1 MRNLSEDRRPA
12 ARPRRRRR
20 GFGLTWWGEAWVTA
34 LEERARLDPNRLPR
48 GRSYARGGTVGELTI
63 GPGEVRAAVQG
74 RRVRPYQVRVRVR
87 VLDAEEWNRVL
98 DAIAA
103 QIGHAAA
110 LLDGELL
117 PEVANDVRSAG
128 TDLLPGPGELQPR
141 CSCPDWADPCK
152 HAAAVCYL
160 VAGALDADPFS
171 LLLLRGRQ
179 RDEVLAALR
188 ARRRSAEANMAPA
201 SRSQPAPDRGVD
213 AREAYQRSLA
223 PLPAPPLPPQR
234 PGQPAVLPVDP
245 PPDAGLRP
253 EDLLA
258 LAADAA
264 ARAFQLATGSGDG
277 GLSLDLEADL
287 ARRAAGLL
295 GTGRGIAALA
305 VSAGMPSRELLRW
318 AATWQQA
325 GRGGLDALRTAW
337 QPAAADLAEGRAT
350 LDQPAGHGPVRAW
363 RNRLT
368 RGRLQLRLGSD
379 GQWYRFVRSGS
390 DWVLDGPP
398 APEPGALVDV
408 DPGTGGRPR
417 APQGGCSSR
426 YDQEARRLVTPP
438 TGLRRDGGGVAAGR

>member
-1 MRNLSEDRRPA
+1 MRNLPQADRRPA
-12 ARPRRRRR
+12 GRSRRRRR

-34 LEERARLDPNRLPR
+34 LEQRARLDPNRLPR
-48 GRSYARGGTVGELTI
+48 GRSYARGGTVGELMI
-63 GPGEVRAAVQG
+63 APGEVRAAVQG

-87 VLDAEEWNRVL
+87 VLEAGEWDRVL

-117 PEVANDVRSAG
+117 PEVADDVRSVG

-171 LLLLRGRQ
+171 LLLLRGRR

-188 ARRRSAEANMAPA
+188 ARRRPAAEAE
-201 SRSQPAPDRGVD
+201 PDRSRPATDPGVD
-213 AREAYQRSLA
+213 AREAYRRSPA
-223 PLPAPPLPPQR
+223 PLPAPPLPPPR

-245 PPDAGLRP
+245 PAGAGLRS
-253 EDLLA
+253 EDLVA

-295 GTGRGIAALA
+295 GTGRGLAALA
-305 VSAGMPSRELLRW
+305 ASAGMPSRELLAW
-318 AATWQQA
+318 AVTWQQA
-325 GRGGLDALRTAW
+325 GRGGLDALRTTW
-337 QPAAADLAEGRAT
+337 QPPATDLAEGRAA
-350 LDQPAGHGPVRAW
+350 LDRLAGQGAVRAW

-368 RGRLQLRLGSD
+368 CGRLQLRLGGD
-379 GQWYRFVRSGS
+379 GLWYRFARSGGE
-390 DWVLDGPP
+390 WVLDGPP
-398 APEPGALVDV
+398 SPAPDALVADA
-408 DPGTGGRPR
+408 PR
-417 APQGGCSSR
+417 
-426 YDQEARRLVTPP
+426 
-438 TGLRRDGGGVAAGR
+438 

>member
-1 MRNLSEDRRPA
+1 MRNQPREDRRSA
-12 ARPRRRRR
+12 AGPRRRR

-34 LEERARLDPNRLPR
+34 LEQRARLDPNRLPR
-48 GRSYARGGTVGELTI
+48 GRSYARGGTVGELAI

-87 VLDAEEWNRVL
+87 VLDAAEWDRVL

-117 PEVANDVRSAG
+117 PEVADDVRGAG

-171 LLLLRGRQ
+171 LLLLRGR
-179 RDEVLAALR
+179 RREEVLAALR
-188 ARRRSAEANMAPA
+188 ARRRSAGATAP
-201 SRSQPAPDRGVD
+201 PAGPSPPAADPGVD
-213 AREAYQRSLA
+213 AREAYRRALA

-245 PPDAGLRP
+245 SPGAGLRP
-253 EDLLA
+253 EGLAA

-295 GTGRGIAALA
+295 GTGRGLAELAAA
-305 VSAGMPSRELLRW
+305 AGMPSRELLGW
-318 AATWQQA
+318 AVTWQRA
-325 GRGGLDALRTAW
+325 GRGGLDALRTTW
-337 QPAAADLAEGRAT
+337 QPAATDLVEGRAA
-350 LDQPAGHGPVRAW
+350 LDRLAGQDAVRAW

-368 RGRLQLRLGSD
+368 CGGLQLRLGGD

-390 DWVLDGPP
+390 AWTLDGPA
-398 APEPGALVDV
+398 APEPSALVDN
-408 DPGTGGRPR
+408 DTTG
-417 APQGGCSSR
+417 
-426 YDQEARRLVTPP
+426 
-438 TGLRRDGGGVAAGR
+438 

>member
-1 MRNLSEDRRPA
+1 MDRRPGGGA
-12 ARPRRRRR
+12 RRRRR

-34 LEERARLDPNRLPR
+34 LEQRARLDPNRLPR
-48 GRSYARGGTVGELTI
+48 GRSYARGGTVGELAI
-63 GPGEVRAAVQG
+63 APGEVRAAVQG

-87 VLDAEEWNRVL
+87 VLDATEWDRVL
-98 DAIAA
+98 DAIAT

-117 PEVANDVRSAG
+117 PEVADDVRGAG

-171 LLLLRGRQ
+171 LLLLRGRR
-179 RDEVLAALR
+179 RDEVLAGLR
-188 ARRRSAEANMAPA
+188 ARRRSAKVTMAHPD
-201 SRSQPAPDRGVD
+201 RPQPATDPGVD
-213 AREAYQRSLA
+213 ARESYQRSLA
-223 PLPAPPLPPQR
+223 PLPAPPLPPPR

-245 PPDAGLRP
+245 PPEAGVRP

-258 LAADAA
+258 LGADAA

-277 GLSLDLEADL
+277 GLSLDLDADL

-295 GTGRGIAALA
+295 GEGRGMGALA
-305 VSAGMPSRELLRW
+305 ASAGMPSRVLLRW
-318 AATWQQA
+318 AAAWQQA
-325 GRGGLDALRTAW
+325 GRGGLDALRTIW
-337 QPAAADLAEGRAT
+337 QPAATDLAEGRAA
-350 LDQPAGHGPVRAW
+350 LDRPAGQSAVRTW

-379 GQWYRFVRSGS
+379 GLWYRFLRSGS

-398 APEPGALVDV
+398 CPEPDALVAD
-408 DPGTGGRPR
+408 
-417 APQGGCSSR
+417 A
-426 YDQEARRLVTPP
+426 AR
-438 TGLRRDGGGVAAGR
+438 

>member
-1 MRNLSEDRRPA
+1 MSTVPRAGRRPDGG
-12 ARPRRRRR
+12 PRRRG

-34 LEERARLDPNRLPR
+34 LEQRARLDPNRLPR

-74 RRVRPYQVRVRVR
+74 RRARPYQVRVRVR
-87 VLDAEEWNRVL
+87 VLEAGEWDRVL

-117 PEVANDVRSAG
+117 PEVADDVRGAG

-171 LLLLRGRQ
+171 LLLLRGRR

-188 ARRRSAEANMAPA
+188 ARRRSAEAVMTPPD
-201 SRSQPAPDRGVD
+201 RSQPASDPGVD
-213 AREAYQRSLA
+213 AREAYRRPLA
-223 PLPAPPLPPQR
+223 PLPAPPLPPPR
-234 PGQPAVLPVDP
+234 PGQPSVLPVDP
-245 PPDAGLRP
+245 PPGAGLRS
-253 EDLLA
+253 EDLVA

-264 ARAFQLATGSGDG
+264 ERAFQLATGSGDG

-295 GTGRGIAALA
+295 GTGHGLAALA
-305 VSAGMPSRELLRW
+305 ASAGMPPRELLRW
-318 AATWQQA
+318 AVTWQQA

-337 QPAAADLAEGRAT
+337 PPVATDLAEGRAA
-350 LDQPAGHGPVRAW
+350 LDRLAGQDAVRAW

-368 RGRLQLRLGSD
+368 CGGLQLRLGGD
-379 GQWYRFVRSGS
+379 GHWYRFVRSGG

-398 APEPGALVDV
+398 SPDPHALVAAPAPGRSR
-408 DPGTGGRPR
+408 DPAKPW
-417 APQGGCSSR
+417 
-426 YDQEARRLVTPP
+426 
-438 TGLRRDGGGVAAGR
+438 

>member
-1 MRNLSEDRRPA
+1 MRNQPREDRRSA
-12 ARPRRRRR
+12 AGPRRRR

-34 LEERARLDPNRLPR
+34 LEQRARLDPNRLPR
-48 GRSYARGGTVGELTI
+48 GRSYARGGTVGELAI

-87 VLDAEEWNRVL
+87 VLDAAEWDRVL

-117 PEVANDVRSAG
+117 PEVADDVRGAG

-171 LLLLRGRQ
+171 LLLLRGR
-179 RDEVLAALR
+179 RREEVLAALR
-188 ARRRSAEANMAPA
+188 ARRRSAGATAP
-201 SRSQPAPDRGVD
+201 PAGPSPPAADPGVD
-213 AREAYQRSLA
+213 AREAYRRALA

-245 PPDAGLRP
+245 SPGAGLRP
-253 EDLLA
+253 EGLAA

-295 GTGRGIAALA
+295 GTGRGLAELAAA
-305 VSAGMPSRELLRW
+305 AGMPSRELLGW
-318 AATWQQA
+318 AVTWQRA
-325 GRGGLDALRTAW
+325 GRGGLDALRTTW
-337 QPAAADLAEGRAT
+337 QPAATDLVEGRAA
-350 LDQPAGHGPVRAW
+350 LDRLAGQDAVRAW

-368 RGRLQLRLGSD
+368 CGGLQLRLGGD

-390 DWVLDGPP
+390 AWTLDGPA
-398 APEPGALVDV
+398 APEPSALVDY
-408 DPGTGGRPR
+408 DTTG
-417 APQGGCSSR
+417 
-426 YDQEARRLVTPP
+426 
-438 TGLRRDGGGVAAGR
+438 

>member
-1 MRNLSEDRRPA
+1 MRNRPQEDRRPA
-12 ARPRRRRR
+12 AGPRRRRR

-34 LEERARLDPNRLPR
+34 LEDRARLDPNRLPR
-48 GRSYARGGTVGELTI
+48 GRSYARGGTVGELAI

-74 RRVRPYQVRVRVR
+74 RRARPYQVRVRVR
-87 VLDAEEWNRVL
+87 VLDAQEWDRVL

-117 PEVANDVRSAG
+117 PEVADDVRSAG

-171 LLLLRGRQ
+171 LLLLRGRR
-179 RDEVLAALR
+179 RDEVLAGLR
-188 ARRRSAEANMAPA
+188 ARRRSAEATVTPPD
-201 SRSQPAPDRGVD
+201 RSQPAADPGVD
-213 AREAYQRSLA
+213 ARGAYQRSLA

-253 EDLLA
+253 EDLVA

-295 GTGRGIAALA
+295 GEGRGMATLVA
-305 VSAGMPSRELLRW
+305 SAGMPSRVLLRW
-318 AATWQQA
+318 AVAWQQA
-325 GRGGLDALRTAW
+325 GRGGLDALRTTW
-337 QPAAADLAEGRAT
+337 QPAVTDLAEGLAALERPT
-350 LDQPAGHGPVRAW
+350 GQGVVRAW

-398 APEPGALVDV
+398 SHEPDALLVEDAPA
-408 DPGTGGRPR
+408 DPDKDPHSSVRL
-417 APQGGCSSR
+417 QGSH
-426 YDQEARRLVTPP
+426 E
-438 TGLRRDGGGVAAGR
+438 

>member
-1 MRNLSEDRRPA
+1 VRNLPQQDRRPA
-12 ARPRRRRR
+12 SGPRRRRR

-34 LEERARLDPNRLPR
+34 LEQRARLDPNRLPR
-48 GRSYARGGTVGELTI
+48 GRSYARGGTVGELVI

-74 RRVRPYQVRVRVR
+74 RRARPYQVRVRVR
-87 VLDAEEWNRVL
+87 VLGAEEWDRVL

-117 PEVANDVRSAG
+117 PEVAGDVRSAG

-171 LLLLRGRQ
+171 LLLLRGRR

-188 ARRRSAEANMAPA
+188 ARRRSAEATTAPPD
-201 SRSQPAPDRGVD
+201 RSQPATDPGVD
-213 AREAYQRSLA
+213 AREAYQRPLA
-223 PLPAPPLPPQR
+223 PLPAPPLPPPR

-245 PPDAGLRP
+245 PPGAHLRP

-277 GLSLDLEADL
+277 GLSLDREADL

-295 GTGRGIAALA
+295 GAGHGLAALA
-305 VSAGMPSRELLRW
+305 TSAGMPPRALLCR
-318 AATWQQA
+318 AVTWQQA
-325 GRGGLDALRTAW
+325 GRGGLDALRTTW
-337 QPAAADLAEGRAT
+337 QPTAADLAEGRAA
-350 LDQPAGHGPVRAW
+350 LDRSAGQGAVRAW

-368 RGRLQLRLGSD
+368 RGRLQLRLGGD
-379 GQWYRFVRSGS
+379 GLWYRFVRSGG
-390 DWVLDGPP
+390 DWMLDGSPS
-398 APEPGALVDV
+398 PEPDALLMEDA
-408 DPGTGGRPR
+408 PR
-417 APQGGCSSR
+417 
-426 YDQEARRLVTPP
+426 
-438 TGLRRDGGGVAAGR
+438 

>member
-1 MRNLSEDRRPA
+1 MRNQPREDRRSA
-12 ARPRRRRR
+12 AGPRRRR

-34 LEERARLDPNRLPR
+34 LEQRARLDPNRLPR
-48 GRSYARGGTVGELTI
+48 GRSYARGGTVGELAI

-87 VLDAEEWNRVL
+87 VLDAAEWDRVL

-117 PEVANDVRSAG
+117 PEVADDVRGAG

-141 CSCPDWADPCK
+141 CSCPDCADPCK

-171 LLLLRGRQ
+171 LLLLRGR
-179 RDEVLAALR
+179 RREEVLAALR
-188 ARRRSAEANMAPA
+188 ARRRSAGATAP
-201 SRSQPAPDRGVD
+201 PAGPSPPAADPGVD
-213 AREAYQRSLA
+213 AREAYRRALA

-245 PPDAGLRP
+245 SPGAGLRP
-253 EDLLA
+253 EGLAA

-264 ARAFQLATGSGDG
+264 ARGFQLATGSGDG

-295 GTGRGIAALA
+295 GTGRGLAELAAA
-305 VSAGMPSRELLRW
+305 AGMPLRELLGW
-318 AATWQQA
+318 AVTWQRA
-325 GRGGLDALRTAW
+325 GRGGLDALRTTW
-337 QPAAADLAEGRAT
+337 QPAATDLVEGRAA
-350 LDQPAGHGPVRAW
+350 LDRLAGQDAVRAW

-368 RGRLQLRLGSD
+368 CGGLQLRLGGD

-390 DWVLDGPP
+390 AWTLDGPA
-398 APEPGALVDV
+398 APEPSALVDY
-408 DPGTGGRPR
+408 DTTG
-417 APQGGCSSR
+417 
-426 YDQEARRLVTPP
+426 
-438 TGLRRDGGGVAAGR
+438 

>member
-1 MRNLSEDRRPA
+1 M
-12 ARPRRRRR
+12 
-20 GFGLTWWGEAWVTA
+20 TWWGAAWVTA

-63 GPGEVRAAVQG
+63 APGEVRAAVQG
-74 RRVRPYQVRVRVR
+74 RRARPYQVRVRVR
-87 VLDAEEWNRVL
+87 ALEAGEWDRVL

-110 LLDGELL
+110 LLEGELL
-117 PEVANDVRSAG
+117 PEVADDVRSVG

-171 LLLLRGRQ
+171 LLLLRGR
-179 RDEVLAALR
+179 RRNEVLAGLR
-188 ARRRSAEANMAPA
+188 VRRRPAQATTAPA
-201 SRSQPAPDRGVD
+201 GRSQPATDPGVD
-213 AREAYQRSLA
+213 AREAYQRPLA

-245 PPDAGLRP
+245 PPGAGLRP
-253 EDLLA
+253 EDLAA

-264 ARAFQLATGSGDG
+264 ARALQLATGTGDG

-295 GTGRGIAALA
+295 GTGTGRGIAALA
-305 VSAGMPSRELLRW
+305 ASAGMPSPVLLRW
-318 AATWQQA
+318 AVTWQQA
-325 GRGGLDALRTAW
+325 GRGGLDALRTGW
-337 QPAAADLAEGRAT
+337 QPAATDLAEGRAAF
-350 LDQPAGHGPVRAW
+350 DQHPGWGPVRGW

-368 RGRLQLRLGSD
+368 RGELQLRLGSD
-379 GQWYRFVRSGS
+379 GLWYRLVRSGG

-398 APEPGALVDV
+398 DSDPGALLTKD
-408 DPGTGGRPR
+408 T
-417 APQGGCSSR
+417 SR
-426 YDQEARRLVTPP
+426 
-438 TGLRRDGGGVAAGR
+438 

>member
-1 MRNLSEDRRPA
+1 MRNLPPTDRRPDGGT
-12 ARPRRRRR
+12 RRRRR

-34 LEERARLDPNRLPR
+34 LEQRARLDPNRLPR

-63 GPGEVRAAVQG
+63 APGEVRAAVQG

-87 VLDAEEWNRVL
+87 VLEAAEWDRVL

-117 PEVANDVRSAG
+117 PEVADDVRSAG
-128 TDLLPGPGELQPR
+128 TDLLPGPGDLQPR

-171 LLLLRGRQ
+171 LLLLRGRR

-188 ARRRSAEANMAPA
+188 ARRRSAEAVSVP
-201 SRSQPAPDRGVD
+201 PDRSWSASDPGVD
-213 AREAYQRSLA
+213 AREAYRRPLA
-223 PLPAPPLPPQR
+223 PLPAPPLPPPR
-234 PGQPAVLPVDP
+234 PGQPSVLPVDP
-245 PPDAGLRP
+245 PPAAGLRS
-253 EDLLA
+253 EDLVA

-264 ARAFQLATGSGDG
+264 ARALQLATGAGDG
-277 GLSLDLEADL
+277 GLPLDLEADL

-295 GTGRGIAALA
+295 GTGRGLAALA
-305 VSAGMPSRELLRW
+305 ASAGMAPRELLRW
-318 AATWQQA
+318 AVAWQHA
-325 GRGGLDALRTAW
+325 GRGGLDALRTSW
-337 QPAAADLAEGRAT
+337 QPAAADLAEGRAA
-350 LDQPAGHGPVRAW
+350 LEGLAGEGTVRAW

-368 RGRLQLRLGSD
+368 CGGLQLRLGGD
-379 GQWYRFVRSGS
+379 GQWYRFVRSGG

-398 APEPGALVDV
+398 SPAPDMLLAEDAL
-408 DPGTGGRPR
+408 R
-417 APQGGCSSR
+417 
-426 YDQEARRLVTPP
+426 
-438 TGLRRDGGGVAAGR
+438 

>member
-1 MRNLSEDRRPA
+1 VRTTPREDRRLA
-12 ARPRRRRR
+12 AGSRRRRR

-48 GRSYARGGTVGELTI
+48 GRSYARGGTVGELAI

-87 VLDAEEWNRVL
+87 VLEATEWDRVL

-103 QIGHAAA
+103 QVGHAAA

-117 PEVANDVRSAG
+117 PEVADDVHSAG

-171 LLLLRGRQ
+171 LLLLRGRR

-188 ARRRSAEANMAPA
+188 ARRRSAKVTMAH
-201 SRSQPAPDRGVD
+201 PDRSGPAVDPGVD

-223 PLPAPPLPPQR
+223 SLPAPPLPPQR

-253 EDLLA
+253 EDLVA

-295 GTGRGIAALA
+295 GARRGIGALA
-305 VSAGMPSRELLRW
+305 ASAAMPSRELLRW
-318 AATWQQA
+318 AVTWQQA
-325 GRGGLDALRTAW
+325 GRGGLDALRTTW
-337 QPAAADLAEGRAT
+337 QPAAADLAEGRVA
-350 LDQPAGHGPVRAW
+350 LDRPAGQGAVRAW

-368 RGRLQLRLGSD
+368 RGRLQLRLGGD
-379 GQWYRFVRSGS
+379 GLWYRFVRSGS
-390 DWVLDGPP
+390 GWVLDGP
-398 APEPGALVDV
+398 AASEPGELVDV
-408 DPGTGGRPR
+408 DPGPGGRPR
-417 APQGGCSSR
+417 APQEGARAAVTRRQGGW
-426 YDQEARRLVTPP
+426 
-438 TGLRRDGGGVAAGR
+438 

>member
-1 MRNLSEDRRPA
+1 M
-12 ARPRRRRR
+12 
-20 GFGLTWWGEAWVTA
+20 TWWGDAWVTA
-34 LEERARLDPNRLPR
+34 LEQRARLDPNRLPR
-48 GRSYARGGTVGELTI
+48 GRSYARGGTVGELAI
-63 GPGEVRAAVQG
+63 APGEVRATVQG

-87 VLDAEEWNRVL
+87 VLEAEEWDRVL

-171 LLLLRGRQ
+171 LLLLRGRR
-179 RDEVLAALR
+179 RDEVLAGLR
-188 ARRRSAEANMAPA
+188 ARRRSAEVTMAPQDR
-201 SRSQPAPDRGVD
+201 SRPAADPGVD

-234 PGQPAVLPVDP
+234 PGQPAVLPVDLP
-245 PPDAGLRP
+245 PGAGLRP
-253 EDLLA
+253 EDLAA

-295 GTGRGIAALA
+295 GEGRGMAALA
-305 VSAGMPSRELLRW
+305 ASAGMPSRVLLRW
-318 AATWQQA
+318 AITWQQA

-337 QPAAADLAEGRAT
+337 QPAAADLAEGWAA
-350 LDQPAGHGPVRAW
+350 LDRLGGQGPVRAW

-368 RGRLQLRLGSD
+368 RGGLQLRLGSD
-379 GQWYRFVRSGS
+379 GLWYRFVRSAS

-398 APEPGALVDV
+398 ASEPGALVDV

-417 APQGGCSSR
+417 APQEGARAAATRRQGGW
-426 YDQEARRLVTPP
+426 
-438 TGLRRDGGGVAAGR
+438 

>member
-1 MRNLSEDRRPA
+1 MRNQPREDRRSA
-12 ARPRRRRR
+12 AGPRRRR

-34 LEERARLDPNRLPR
+34 LEQRARLDPNRLPR
-48 GRSYARGGTVGELTI
+48 GRSYARGGTVGELAI

-87 VLDAEEWNRVL
+87 VLDAAEWDRVL

-117 PEVANDVRSAG
+117 PEVADDVRGAG

-171 LLLLRGRQ
+171 LLLLRGR
-179 RDEVLAALR
+179 RREEVLAALR
-188 ARRRSAEANMAPA
+188 ARRRSAGATAP
-201 SRSQPAPDRGVD
+201 PAGPSPPAADPGVD
-213 AREAYQRSLA
+213 AREAYRRALA

-245 PPDAGLRP
+245 SPGAGLRP
-253 EDLLA
+253 EGLAA

-295 GTGRGIAALA
+295 GTGRGLAELAAA
-305 VSAGMPSRELLRW
+305 AGMPLRELLGW
-318 AATWQQA
+318 AVTWQRA
-325 GRGGLDALRTAW
+325 GRGGLDALRTTW
-337 QPAAADLAEGRAT
+337 QPAATDLVEGRAA
-350 LDQPAGHGPVRAW
+350 LDRLAGQDAVRAW

-368 RGRLQLRLGSD
+368 CGGLQLRLGGD

-390 DWVLDGPP
+390 AWTLDGPA
-398 APEPGALVDV
+398 APEPSALVDY
-408 DPGTGGRPR
+408 DTTG
-417 APQGGCSSR
+417 
-426 YDQEARRLVTPP
+426 
-438 TGLRRDGGGVAAGR
+438 

>member
-1 MRNLSEDRRPA
+1 VRATPREDRRLA
-12 ARPRRRRR
+12 AGSRRRRR

-63 GPGEVRAAVQG
+63 APGEVRAAVQG

-87 VLDAEEWNRVL
+87 VLEAEEWDRVL
-98 DAIAA
+98 DAVAA
-103 QIGHAAA
+103 QLGHAAA

-117 PEVANDVRSAG
+117 PEVADDVRSAG

-171 LLLLRGRQ
+171 LLLLRGRR
-179 RDEVLAALR
+179 RDEVLAGLR
-188 ARRRSAEANMAPA
+188 ARRRSVEVTMAAPD
-201 SRSQPAPDRGVD
+201 RSQPGTDPGVD
-213 AREAYQRSLA
+213 ARQAYQRSLA
-223 PLPAPPLPPQR
+223 PLPAPALPPQR

-245 PPDAGLRP
+245 PPGAGLRS
-253 EDLLA
+253 EDLVA

-277 GLSLDLEADL
+277 GLSLDYEADL
-287 ARRAAGLL
+287 ARRAAELL
-295 GTGRGIAALA
+295 GTGRGLAALA
-305 VSAGMPSRELLRW
+305 TSAGMPSRELLAW
-318 AATWQQA
+318 AVTWQHA
-325 GRGGLDALRTAW
+325 GRGGLDALRTTW
-337 QPAAADLAEGRAT
+337 QPAATDVAEGRAA
-350 LDQPAGHGPVRAW
+350 LDRLAGQGAVRAW

-368 RGRLQLRLGSD
+368 RGGLQLRLGGD

-390 DWVLDGPP
+390 EWVMDGPP
-398 APEPGALVDV
+398 SPDPDALRSAD
-408 DPGTGGRPR
+408 
-417 APQGGCSSR
+417 
-426 YDQEARRLVTPP
+426 
-438 TGLRRDGGGVAAGR
+438 

>member
-1 MRNLSEDRRPA
+1 MSSPPRVDRQPA
-12 ARPRRRRR
+12 TGARRRRR

-34 LEERARLDPNRLPR
+34 LEQRARLDPNRLPR

-63 GPGEVRAAVQG
+63 TPGEVRAAVQG

-87 VLDAEEWNRVL
+87 VLEAEEWDRVL

-117 PEVANDVRSAG
+117 PEVADDVRDAG

-171 LLLLRGRQ
+171 LLLLRGRR
-179 RDEVLAALR
+179 RDEVLAGLR
-188 ARRRSAEANMAPA
+188 ARRRSAEVPMA
-201 SRSQPAPDRGVD
+201 APDRSLQSATDPGVD
-213 AREAYQRSLA
+213 ARQAYQRSLA
-223 PLPAPPLPPQR
+223 PPPAPPLPPPR
-234 PGQPAVLPVDP
+234 PGQPSVLPVDP
-245 PPDAGLRP
+245 PPGAGLRS
-253 EDLLA
+253 EDLVA

-295 GTGRGIAALA
+295 GAGRGLAALA
-305 VSAGMPSRELLRW
+305 ASAGMPPRELLAW
-318 AATWQQA
+318 AVTWQHA
-325 GRGGLDALRTAW
+325 GRGGLDALRMTW
-337 QPAAADLAEGRAT
+337 QPAATDLAEGRAA
-350 LDQPAGHGPVRAW
+350 LERLAGQGAVRAW

-368 RGRLQLRLGSD
+368 GGRLQLRLGAN
-379 GQWYRFVRSGS
+379 GRWYRFVRSGGE
-390 DWVLDGPP
+390 WVLDGPP
-398 APEPGALVDV
+398 SSDPDALVAD
-408 DPGTGGRPR
+408 
-417 APQGGCSSR
+417 ASR
-426 YDQEARRLVTPP
+426 
-438 TGLRRDGGGVAAGR
+438 

>member
-1 MRNLSEDRRPA
+1 MRNQPREDRRSA
-12 ARPRRRRR
+12 AGPRRRR

-34 LEERARLDPNRLPR
+34 LEQRARLDPNRLPR
-48 GRSYARGGTVGELTI
+48 GRSYARGGTVGELAI

-87 VLDAEEWNRVL
+87 VLDAAEWDRVL

-117 PEVANDVRSAG
+117 PEVADDVRGAG
-128 TDLLPGPGELQPR
+128 SYLLPGPGELQPR

-171 LLLLRGRQ
+171 LLLLRGR
-179 RDEVLAALR
+179 RREEVLAALR
-188 ARRRSAEANMAPA
+188 ARRRSAGATAP
-201 SRSQPAPDRGVD
+201 PAGPSPPAADPGVD
-213 AREAYQRSLA
+213 AREAYRRALA

-245 PPDAGLRP
+245 SPGAGLRP
-253 EDLLA
+253 EGLAA

-295 GTGRGIAALA
+295 GTGRGLAELAAA
-305 VSAGMPSRELLRW
+305 AGMPSRELLGW
-318 AATWQQA
+318 AVTWQRA
-325 GRGGLDALRTAW
+325 GRGGLDALRTTW
-337 QPAAADLAEGRAT
+337 QPAATDLVEGRAA
-350 LDQPAGHGPVRAW
+350 LDRLAGQDAVRAW

-368 RGRLQLRLGSD
+368 CGGLQLRLGGD

-390 DWVLDGPP
+390 AWTLDGPA
-398 APEPGALVDV
+398 APEPSALVDN
-408 DPGTGGRPR
+408 DTTG
-417 APQGGCSSR
+417 
-426 YDQEARRLVTPP
+426 
-438 TGLRRDGGGVAAGR
+438 

>member
-1 MRNLSEDRRPA
+1 MRNTPQEDHRPVA
-12 ARPRRRRR
+12 GPRRRRR
-20 GFGLTWWGEAWVTA
+20 GFGLTWWGAAWVTA

-48 GRSYARGGTVGELTI
+48 GRSYARGGTVGELAI

-74 RRVRPYQVRVRVR
+74 RRARPYQVRVRVR
-87 VLDAEEWNRVL
+87 VLDADEWDGVL

-117 PEVANDVRSAG
+117 PEVADDVRGAG

-171 LLLLRGRQ
+171 LLLLRGRR

-188 ARRRSAEANMAPA
+188 ARRRSAEVAMAPA
-201 SRSQPAPDRGVD
+201 GRSQPATDLGVD
-213 AREAYQRSLA
+213 ARDAYRRPLA

-245 PPDAGLRP
+245 PPEAGLRS

-258 LAADAA
+258 LAGDAA

-295 GTGRGIAALA
+295 GEGRGMGALA
-305 VSAGMPSRELLRW
+305 AAAGMPSRELLRW
-318 AATWQQA
+318 AVTWQQA
-325 GRGGLDALRTAW
+325 GRGGLDALRTTW
-337 QPAAADLAEGRAT
+337 QPAATDLAEGRVA
-350 LDQPAGHGPVRAW
+350 LDRPAGQGAVRAW

-379 GQWYRFVRSGS
+379 GLWYRFVRSGS

-398 APEPGALVDV
+398 SPEPDALVVD
-408 DPGTGGRPR
+408 DPG
-417 APQGGCSSR
+417 
-426 YDQEARRLVTPP
+426 
-438 TGLRRDGGGVAAGR
+438 

>member
-1 MRNLSEDRRPA
+1 MSSLPPLDRRPA
-12 ARPRRRRR
+12 AGPRRRG
-20 GFGLTWWGEAWVTA
+20 GFGLTWWGQAWVTA
-34 LEERARLDPNRLPR
+34 LEQRARLDPNRLPR

-87 VLDAEEWNRVL
+87 VLDAGEWDRVL

-117 PEVANDVRSAG
+117 PEVADDVRGAG

-171 LLLLRGRQ
+171 LLLLRGR
-179 RDEVLAALR
+179 RREEVLAGLR
-188 ARRRSAEANMAPA
+188 ARRRSTRATMVP
-201 SRSQPAPDRGVD
+201 PDQSPLAADPGVD
-213 AREAYQRSLA
+213 ARLA
-223 PLPAPPLPPQR
+223 SRRPRAPPPAPPLPPQR

-245 PPDAGLRP
+245 PPGAGLRP

-264 ARAFQLATGSGDG
+264 ERAFQLATGSGDG

-295 GTGRGIAALA
+295 GTGRGLAALA
-305 VSAGMPSRELLRW
+305 ASAGMPSRELLRW
-318 AATWQQA
+318 AAAWQQA
-325 GRGGLDALRTAW
+325 GRGGLDALRTTW
-337 QPAAADLAEGRAT
+337 QPPATDLAEGRAA
-350 LDQPAGHGPVRAW
+350 LERLAGQDAVRAW

-368 RGRLQLRLGSD
+368 CGRLQLRLGSD

-390 DWVLDGPP
+390 AWVLDGPP
-398 APEPGALVDV
+398 SLEPDALLAKDAP
-408 DPGTGGRPR
+408 R
-417 APQGGCSSR
+417 
-426 YDQEARRLVTPP
+426 
-438 TGLRRDGGGVAAGR
+438 

>member
-1 MRNLSEDRRPA
+1 MRSRPQADRRPA
-12 ARPRRRRR
+12 AGPRRRRR

-34 LEERARLDPNRLPR
+34 LEQRARLDPNRLPR
-48 GRSYARGGTVGELTI
+48 GRGYARGGTVGELI
-63 GPGEVRAAVQG
+63 VAPGEVRAAVQG

-87 VLDAEEWNRVL
+87 MLDAGEWDRVL

-117 PEVANDVRSAG
+117 PEVADDVRSAG

-171 LLLLRGRQ
+171 LLLLRGRR
-179 RDEVLAALR
+179 RDEVLAGLR
-188 ARRRSAEANMAPA
+188 ARRRSAEVTMTSPA
-201 SRSQPAPDRGVD
+201 RSQPATDPGVD
-213 AREAYQRSLA
+213 ARQAYQRSPA
-223 PLPAPPLPPQR
+223 PPPAPPLPPQR

-245 PPDAGLRP
+245 PPGAGPRS
-253 EDLLA
+253 EDLVA

-295 GTGRGIAALA
+295 GTGRGLAELAAA
-305 VSAGMPSRELLRW
+305 AGMPARELLRW
-318 AATWQQA
+318 AVTWQHA
-325 GRGGLDALRTAW
+325 GCGGLGALRTTW
-337 QPAAADLAEGRAT
+337 QPAASDLAEGRAA
-350 LDQPAGHGPVRAW
+350 LDRLAGQGAVRAW

-368 RGRLQLRLGSD
+368 RGGLQLRLGGD
-379 GQWYRFVRSGS
+379 GQWYRFVRSGGE
-390 DWVLDGPP
+390 WILDGPP
-398 APEPGALVDV
+398 SPDPDGLLVEDAAV
-408 DPGTGGRPR
+408 DP
-417 APQGGCSSR
+417 
-426 YDQEARRLVTPP
+426 
-438 TGLRRDGGGVAAGR
+438 

>member
-1 MRNLSEDRRPA
+1 MSSLPPLDRRPA
-12 ARPRRRRR
+12 AGTRRRRP

-34 LEERARLDPNRLPR
+34 LEQRARLDPNRLPR

-74 RRVRPYQVRVRVR
+74 RRARPYQVRVRVR
-87 VLDAEEWNRVL
+87 VLDAGEWNRVL

-110 LLDGELL
+110 LLDGELV
-117 PEVANDVRSAG
+117 PEVADDVRSAG

-171 LLLLRGRQ
+171 LLLLRGR
-179 RDEVLAALR
+179 RREEVLAALR
-188 ARRRSAEANMAPA
+188 ARRRSAGVAVAEPDWSGPA
-201 SRSQPAPDRGVD
+201 TDPGVD
-213 AREAYQRSLA
+213 ARQAYQRAPA

-234 PGQPAVLPVDP
+234 PGRPAVLPVDP
-245 PPDAGLRP
+245 PRDAGLRP
-253 EDLLA
+253 EDLVA

-295 GTGRGIAALA
+295 GTGRGLAELAA
-305 VSAGMPSRELLRW
+305 SAGMPSRELLRW
-318 AATWQQA
+318 AAAWQHA
-325 GRGGLDALRTAW
+325 GRGGLDALRTTW
-337 QPAAADLAEGRAT
+337 QPAATDLVEGRAA
-350 LDQPAGHGPVRAW
+350 LERLAGPGAVRAW

-368 RGRLQLRLGSD
+368 CGGLQLRLGGD
-379 GQWYRFVRSGS
+379 GQWYRFVRSGG
-390 DWVLDGPP
+390 DWVLDARPFP
-398 APEPGALVDV
+398 APDMLLAEDA
-408 DPGTGGRPR
+408 PR
-417 APQGGCSSR
+417 
-426 YDQEARRLVTPP
+426 
-438 TGLRRDGGGVAAGR
+438 

>member
-1 MRNLSEDRRPA
+1 MRNQPREDRRSA
-12 ARPRRRRR
+12 AGPRRRR
-20 GFGLTWWGEAWVTA
+20 GFGVTWWGEAWVTA
-34 LEERARLDPNRLPR
+34 LEQRARLDPNRLPR
-48 GRSYARGGTVGELTI
+48 GRSYARGGTVGELAI

-87 VLDAEEWNRVL
+87 VLDAAEWDRVL

-117 PEVANDVRSAG
+117 PEVADDVRGAG

-171 LLLLRGRQ
+171 LLLLRGR
-179 RDEVLAALR
+179 RREEVLAALR
-188 ARRRSAEANMAPA
+188 ARRRSAGATAP
-201 SRSQPAPDRGVD
+201 PAGPSPPAADPGVD
-213 AREAYQRSLA
+213 AREAYRRALA

-245 PPDAGLRP
+245 SPGAGLRP
-253 EDLLA
+253 EGLAA

-264 ARAFQLATGSGDG
+264 ARGFQLATGSGDG

-295 GTGRGIAALA
+295 GTGRGLAELAAA
-305 VSAGMPSRELLRW
+305 AGMPLRELLGW
-318 AATWQQA
+318 AVTWQRA
-325 GRGGLDALRTAW
+325 GRGGLDALRTTW
-337 QPAAADLAEGRAT
+337 QPAATDLVEGRAA
-350 LDQPAGHGPVRAW
+350 LDRLAGQDAVRAW

-368 RGRLQLRLGSD
+368 CGGLQLRLGGD

-390 DWVLDGPP
+390 AWTLDGPA
-398 APEPGALVDV
+398 APEPSALVDY
-408 DPGTGGRPR
+408 DTTG
-417 APQGGCSSR
+417 
-426 YDQEARRLVTPP
+426 
-438 TGLRRDGGGVAAGR
+438 

>member
-1 MRNLSEDRRPA
+1 MRNLPQEDRRSA
-12 ARPRRRRR
+12 AGPRRRRR

-34 LEERARLDPNRLPR
+34 LEQRARLDPNRLPR

-63 GPGEVRAAVQG
+63 APGEVRAEVQG
-74 RRVRPYQVRVRVR
+74 RRARPYQVRMRVR
-87 VLDAEEWNRVL
+87 VLDAGEWDRVL

-117 PEVANDVRSAG
+117 PEVADDVRSAG

-171 LLLLRGRQ
+171 LLLLRGRR
-179 RDEVLAALR
+179 RDEVLAGLR
-188 ARRRSAEANMAPA
+188 ARRRSAEAATVP
-201 SRSQPAPDRGVD
+201 PDQSPLAADPGVD
-213 AREAYQRSLA
+213 ARQAYQRSLA
-223 PLPAPPLPPQR
+223 PPPAPPLPPPR
-234 PGQPAVLPVDP
+234 PGQPSVLPVDP
-245 PPDAGLRP
+245 PPGAGLRP
-253 EDLLA
+253 EDLVA

-295 GTGRGIAALA
+295 GTGRGLAALA
-305 VSAGMPSRELLRW
+305 ASAGMPSRELLRW
-318 AATWQQA
+318 AAAWQHA
-325 GRGGLDALRTAW
+325 GRGGLDALRMTW
-337 QPAAADLAEGRAT
+337 QPPATDLAEGRAA
-350 LDQPAGHGPVRAW
+350 LDRLAGQGPVHAW

-368 RGRLQLRLGSD
+368 RGRLQLRLARD

-390 DWVLDGPP
+390 AWVLDGPP
-398 APEPGALVDV
+398 APEPSALVDY
-408 DPGTGGRPR
+408 DTTG
-417 APQGGCSSR
+417 
-426 YDQEARRLVTPP
+426 
-438 TGLRRDGGGVAAGR
+438 